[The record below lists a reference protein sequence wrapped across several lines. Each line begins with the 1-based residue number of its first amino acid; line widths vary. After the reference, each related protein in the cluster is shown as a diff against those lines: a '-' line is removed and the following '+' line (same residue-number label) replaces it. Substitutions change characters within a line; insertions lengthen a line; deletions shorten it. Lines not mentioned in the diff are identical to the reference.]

1 MNKMI
6 EELNEELLA
15 KHKRFCKCHGMY
27 RNVHIMQLR
36 DEVYSDPVKF
46 KEYCDAFPPAPN
58 PLTEVSE
65 ERFHEFRRN
74 YPNSLVEHG
83 SNICDPPVRVWMDG
97 TKMVARVWLRTG
109 WPMPDYTSTG
119 KKYDTDQFEI
129 LI

>member
-1 MNKMI
+1 MKNQK
-6 EELNEELLA
+6 EHE
-15 KHKRFCKCHGMY
+15 RFCTCRGFAYEDHPI
-27 RNVHIMQLR
+27 NLR
-36 DEVYSDPVKF
+36 DESMRAEYSA
-46 KEYCDAFPPAPN
+46 AFPPAPN

-65 ERFHEFRRN
+65 EHFHEFMHN
-74 YPNSLVEHG
+74 YPNKLVEHG

-97 TKMVARVWLRTG
+97 TKMVARVWLQKG